1 MKADINE
8 LEGLSSENRRK
19 ILANSEVKY
28 KTVIKELQET
38 TDYID
43 EIISTSINNNE
54 KNFITFSSTLLQIIH
69 IQSKILTDIRLEL
82 NGITNENYIELQY
95 IHLNLETI
103 YKSIS
108 NIEKKLSELNDQ

>member
-1 MKADINE
+1 MKTDIKE

-38 TDYID
+38 TEYID

-54 KNFITFSSTLLQIIH
+54 KSFLTFSSTLLQIIH

-82 NGITNENYIELQY
+82 NGISNENYIELQY

-103 YKSIS
+103 YKSIN
-108 NIEKKLSELNDQ
+108 NIEKKLNDL